1 MISVIIINYK
11 QKEFTRKCVESV
23 YGIIKSVP
31 VEVIVINNSP
41 EEDLSFSESD
51 FPGLIIIENV
61 NRGYSEANNKGADIA
76 KGEYLFFL
84 NADTEIKSDFA
95 SDLIMRFS
103 GTNFGAIGLKLLN
116 TDRTFQ
122 LSYWKENTFFNE
134 IQNKKSES
142 EFKKRNSEFVRNEE
156 NNMKELTEV
165 DWVTGAALIVKKD
178 KFFKAGKFDEEYFLF
193 YEDADLCKR
202 FTERGLPV
210 YFYPFSEIIHH
221 KGENVNPLFRSDSYY
236 HSKKSQM
243 LYYKKHNGLIDNF
256 LLRAYLLIK
265 FSLLYLFTFKEI
277 NLKIVKAAAGFA

>member
-95 SDLIMRFS
+95 SDLIKRFS

-243 LYYKKHNGLIDNF
+243 LYYKKHNGLFDNF

-265 FSLLYLFTFKEI
+265 FSLLYLFTFKKI